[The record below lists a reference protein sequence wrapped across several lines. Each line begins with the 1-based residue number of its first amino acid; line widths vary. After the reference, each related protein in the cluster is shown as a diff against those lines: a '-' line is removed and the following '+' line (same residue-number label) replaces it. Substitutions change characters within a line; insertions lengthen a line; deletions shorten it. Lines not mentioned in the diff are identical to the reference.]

1 MSRLLIVVART
12 NSERYEW
19 FKSVFGDD
27 SMVEIIFDRRQGERR
42 QHGVPVQLERRIG
55 DRRAQ
60 DIDYELERMGYA
72 LVKRS
77 TP

>member
-12 NSERYEW
+12 NPERHEW

-42 QHGVPVQLERRIG
+42 QRGVPVQLERRIG